1 MNSVILACCLLATAV
16 AYPQQGQGGPPAP
29 LKPTTPPVPIVALNN
44 NINFDGS
51 YNYNFEGGDG
61 TRAEQTGQLKTIG
74 NEAGEVSQGSY
85 SYVGD
90 DGKTYSISYIADE
103 TGYHPVGE
111 HLPQAPPTP
120 EAILRSLEFLATAP
134 PQRDESQPQQ
144 QQYQQQ
150 QQQPQQ
156 QQYQQ
161 QQQPFQQQQQ
171 RRQKF

>member
-1 MNSVILACCLLATAV
+1 MNTKLLLQAQRRV
-16 AYPQQGQGGPPAP
+16 AELLDQM
-29 LKPTTPPVPIVALNN
+29 PIYLRLSMSTDKA
-44 NINFDGS
+44 FS
-51 YNYNFEGGDG
+51 FEGGDG